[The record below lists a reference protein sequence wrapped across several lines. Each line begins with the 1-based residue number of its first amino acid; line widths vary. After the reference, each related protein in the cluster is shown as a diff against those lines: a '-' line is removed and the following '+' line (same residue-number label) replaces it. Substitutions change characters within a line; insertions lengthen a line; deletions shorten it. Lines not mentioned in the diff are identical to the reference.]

1 MFLRYVFGCALA
13 AIAFCGNAQAAIM
26 EVTYSGNIYNSFS
39 NDVGGTFGAAGA
51 SLEGKAIS
59 VAFRYDTS
67 LAPIT
72 SGPQNNQISGAAV
85 SVGITIN
92 GITKLYN
99 TFYTSLVQ
107 NYNDGQKHTNVQAEA
122 NFDNSGIHYLTMSST
137 DNVTGAFPLSLTTAY
152 NFTGPL
158 GNGFFRLEN
167 GTQALFTP
175 THVTS
180 VQIAAA
186 VPEPS
191 TWALM
196 ILGFAGVGFVAARK
210 RKNQGVGLA
219 A

>member
-1 MFLRYVFGCALA
+1 MFLRYVFGCVFA

-39 NDVGGTFGAAGA
+39 NDVAGTFGAAGA
-51 SLEGKAIS
+51 TLEGKAIS
-59 VAFRYDTS
+59 VLFRYDTS

-72 SGPQNNQISGAAV
+72 NGPQNNQISGAAV
-85 SVGITIN
+85 TVGITIN

-99 TFYTSLVQ
+99 TFYSSLVLD
-107 NYNDGQKHTNVQAEA
+107 YNDGLGSSHVQAEA
-122 NFDNSGIHYLTMSST
+122 NFDSSGSHYLTMMST
-137 DNVTGAFPLSLTTAY
+137 DNVHGTFPKSLTTAY
-152 NFTGPL
+152 DFTGPN
-158 GNGFFRLEN
+158 GTGFFRLEN

-175 THVTS
+175 THVTA

-191 TWALM
+191 TWAM
-196 ILGFAGVGFVAARK
+196 MFLGFVGTGFVAARK
-210 RKNQGVGLA
+210 RRNKTVALA